1 MAKVVKSN
9 IVNKEILEL
18 SIEHDEIYDGKIP
31 LLYNHFKEGESQ
43 LLFIGLNPSFS
54 DNIFSSF
61 KSTNK
66 DFESPWSNKNEYDI
80 FFNSRKIESED
91 ILKIIEIHENSI
103 EHYPYFNK
111 FKEIEKETKKKFTH
125 IDLFHCRRTSQ
136 KKFIDDL
143 LKYEKRNDYIKK
155 SIKILEVLIKQI
167 SPKII
172 IIENTATRD
181 FLIKYASF
189 PDINSLDKESGTPK
203 KDGIPIFYTSMLT
216 GQRALDLGSYHRL
229 IWHIKH
235 CLTLLDIK

>member
-1 MAKVVKSN
+1 MAQDVKSN
-9 IVNKEILEL
+9 VVNKEILEL
-18 SIEHDEIYDGKIP
+18 SIEHAVIYDGKIP
-31 LLYNHFKEGESQ
+31 LLYNHFETGESQ

-54 DNIFSSF
+54 DNIFNSF
-61 KSTNK
+61 KTKNK
-66 DFESPWSNKNEYDI
+66 EFKSPWNNKNEYDN
-80 FFNSRKIESED
+80 FFNSRKIESDD
-91 ILKIIEIHENSI
+91 ILKIIKVHENSI
-103 EHYPYFNK
+103 EYYPYFNK
-111 FKEIEKETKKKFTH
+111 FKEIEKETKKKFAH

-136 KKFIDDL
+136 KRFIDDL
-143 LKYEKRNDYIKK
+143 LRYEKREDYIKK

-181 FLIKYASF
+181 FLIEYSSF
-189 PDINSLDKESGTPK
+189 PNINTLDKDSGTPM

-229 IWHIKH
+229 IWHVKH